1 MKKLKRGLSVLLAAC
16 VFLSCTVTGA
26 SAATKVTPTVTLN
39 PIANHNINTTVTVKG
54 SATTPCYRM
63 AAKYVHNGETTWLGE
78 MLSSSYSKSFKVTS
92 PGAYT
97 VTLYARSYP
106 ETDSRSANGS
116 KSVSFTVYSSKV
128 TPSITLTAISSKKVG
143 DTVTVKATS
152 STPCYQMSANYIFGG
167 KTHWL
172 GDVKSA
178 SYSKSFMALE
188 PGTYTVN
195 VFSRSYAPSDPRSDN
210 ASRSTTFTVT
220 SASKTIGVPL
230 YAQPDGFTCGPTSVR
245 MVLGKYG
252 IDKSVDEIK
261 SYIINSLQGS
271 YDDHSMLAMALNDL
285 LGSKSPGYTAYLFE
299 DARTAAE
306 HYSLVK
312 KNIDA
317 GVPIIPLL
325 GFDAE
330 SGGFPYHS
338 DGHYVVIRGYS
349 NTTLIINDPFTGTA
363 GSCAGRSISNEKM
376 KKYLEGDNPYIICA
390 KH

>member
-1 MKKLKRGLSVLLAAC
+1 MKKVKRVLAVLIAAC
-16 VFLSCTVTGA
+16 VFLSCTVIGA

-39 PIANHNINTTVTVKG
+39 PIANHNINTIVTVKG

-220 SASKTIGVPL
+220 SASKTISVPL
-230 YAQPDGFTCGPTSVR
+230 YAQPDGSTCGPTSVR

-252 IDKSVDEIK
+252 VDKSIDEIK
-261 SYIINSLQGS
+261 SFIKGKSGS
-271 YDDHSMLAMALNDL
+271 FMDSSMLALALNYF
-285 LGSKSPGYTAYLFE
+285 LGSKDPGYDSYQFGNSKT
-299 DARTAAE
+299 DAE
-306 HYSLVK
+306 HYALVK

-325 GFDAE
+325 DFDAE

-376 KKYLEGDNPYIICA
+376 RKYLEGNNPAFIYAIQ
-390 KH
+390 